1 MITEGNVSMTDD
13 ISGLLGLGFPRLSS
27 IANSKVANCAL
38 PCLTASTN
46 H

>member
-38 PCLTASTN
+38 PRLTAPTN
-46 H
+46 N